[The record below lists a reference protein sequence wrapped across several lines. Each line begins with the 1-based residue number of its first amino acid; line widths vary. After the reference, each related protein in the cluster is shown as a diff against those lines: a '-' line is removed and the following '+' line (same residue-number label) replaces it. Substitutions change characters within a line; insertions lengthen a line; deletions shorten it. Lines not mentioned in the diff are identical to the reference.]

1 MPCTQTHM
9 PTCMPI
15 HSRTRHMFTCPLYAH
30 MRTHIHM
37 PTCMPIHSHTRHAF
51 TCPLY
56 THMCT
61 HIHMHTRLHTHSFTA
76 PALGPGALTLPSQGL
91 AISSSCGGRQF
102 EMEPGFARWHTP
114 PTTHASE
121 PPEPACSG
129 RSAPQVRPEERGFLS
144 AQKCSPATST
154 LLLSCLEG
162 LTGAPTHQRCAC
174 CPGGG
179 RWSSIPSLAEQT
191 DGKLGSAVSGL
202 DFPPGQV
209 QVSEQ
214 NTQPPRPPDMQ
225 LVELFLRLK

>member
-1 MPCTQTHM
+1 MHA
-9 PTCMPI
+9 
-15 HSRTRHMFTCPLYAH
+15 HSFTYETR
-30 MRTHIHM
+30 IHM
-37 PTCMPIHSHTRHAF
+37 PSV
-51 TCPLY
+51 Y
-56 THMCT
+56 THAYT
-61 HIHMHTRLHTHSFTA
+61 HTHAYTLAHTLLHSTSTWPRGA
-76 PALGPGALTLPSQGL
+76 HPAFPGAGHQLFLWGKAVRDGAWLCKMAQ
-91 AISSSCGGRQF
+91 
-102 EMEPGFARWHTP
+102 P
-114 PTTHASE
+114 PTTQASE

-191 DGKLGSAVSGL
+191 DGKLGSAVSGM